1 LSNNPKDHSYYNAI
15 INDMETYANN
25 QFLGKVRLLS
35 INIDFEKSDNEST
48 EKLFEVKTISEKKS
62 KDILFLKTIL
72 FENKKITVQA
82 TALWSKDF

>member
-1 LSNNPKDHSYYNAI
+1 
-15 INDMETYANN
+15 METYANN

-35 INIDFEKSDNEST
+35 INIDFEKLDNETT

>member
-1 LSNNPKDHSYYNAI
+1 
-15 INDMETYANN
+15 METYANN

-35 INIDFEKSDNEST
+35 INIDFEKLDNEST

-62 KDILFLKTIL
+62 NDILFLKTIL

-82 TALWSKDF
+82 

>member
-1 LSNNPKDHSYYNAI
+1 
-15 INDMETYANN
+15 METYANN

-35 INIDFEKSDNEST
+35 INIDFEKLDNETT
-48 EKLFEVKTISEKKS
+48 EKLFKVKTISEKKS

>member
-1 LSNNPKDHSYYNAI
+1 MYTIKINAI

-35 INIDFEKSDNEST
+35 INIDFEKLDNETT